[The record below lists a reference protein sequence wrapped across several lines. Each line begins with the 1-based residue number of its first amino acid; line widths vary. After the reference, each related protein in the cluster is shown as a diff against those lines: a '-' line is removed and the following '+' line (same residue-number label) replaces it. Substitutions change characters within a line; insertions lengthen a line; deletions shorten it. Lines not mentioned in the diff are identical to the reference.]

1 MKTIKVRDDVCINT
15 NHLLSVQI
23 HEESKNIEYYD
34 MKELIVTYQLRFYL
48 SDKLYYDTAPI
59 NGKNRVN
66 RLLEEINN
74 FLTSSKSDGT
84 YNCPGIIKEAISM
97 SYKKQII
104 EEDLEDSN
112 IL

>member
-1 MKTIKVRDDVCINT
+1 
-15 NHLLSVQI
+15 
-23 HEESKNIEYYD
+23 

-84 YNCPGIIKEAISM
+84 YNCP
-97 SYKKQII
+97 
-104 EEDLEDSN
+104 
-112 IL
+112 

>member
-59 NGKNRVN
+59 NRKNSVN

-74 FLTSSKSDGT
+74 FLTSSVSEFR
-84 YNCPGIIKEAISM
+84 PKETLS
-97 SYKKQII
+97 
-104 EEDLEDSN
+104 L
-112 IL
+112 